1 MDPVSQTP
9 TEPPDYA
16 AISVVYGALLG
27 ALVLST
33 RDRDTPEPVRAADLA
48 ILGPA
53 AFALSK
59 TIAHEKVETWLRQPF
74 VEELPDGEKRP
85 KGRGLRYAAGEL
97 MSCPRCLGAWS
108 ALGLV
113 ALRTASPAAGR
124 TVSGV
129 LAVSAANDFLQ
140 AGFRLLCARA
150 NEASN
155 D

>member
-33 RDRDTPEPVRAADLA
+33 RDRDTEPVRAADLA

-59 TIAHEKVETWLRQPF
+59 TIAHEKVETWLRRPF
-74 VEELPDGEKRP
+74 LEERVDGRRP
-85 KGRGLRYAAGEL
+85 RG
-97 MSCPRCLGAWS
+97 
-108 ALGLV
+108 
-113 ALRTASPAAGR
+113 T
-124 TVSGV
+124 
-129 LAVSAANDFLQ
+129 
-140 AGFRLLCARA
+140 RLL
-150 NEASN
+150 SLIHI
-155 D
+155 